1 MVDVAK
7 QAFYTKNFSLA
18 ADIYERQI
26 ANNGPSIEMCLGLAD
41 SYARAYQFQR
51 SFDAYIRAF
60 RLGKIM
66 PEKLDNLVIALVDA
80 MANLS
85 TDGACKTKR
94 IDPFSCADCSSLW
107 SEPVTLQCGHSYCR
121 TCLQRLSDR
130 KCKVCSHVTGYV
142 KKLSQLKPN
151 FLLSKVV
158 DNWFKDQL
166 KAVRLKNKGNEQF
179 RKHKLND
186 AVKYYNEAI
195 STSKE
200 NCYHFKCFSNFIS
213 NLNM

>member
-1 MVDVAK
+1 
-7 QAFYTKNFSLA
+7 
-18 ADIYERQI
+18 
-26 ANNGPSIEMCLGLAD
+26 
-41 SYARAYQFQR
+41 
-51 SFDAYIRAF
+51 
-60 RLGKIM
+60 M

-85 TDGACKTKR
+85 TDGACQTKR

-179 RKHKLND
+179 RKNKLND
-186 AVKYYNEAI
+186 ALKYYNEAI

-200 NCYHFKCFSNFIS
+200 ICYHF
-213 NLNM
+213 